1 MSADKCCSK
10 CGRWLPLDQFR
21 KSGSG
26 NHRPECKACSKFIEQ
41 TRVPSLPETRIC
53 KICGVEKPIAEFW
66 RATGGHRHHQ
76 CIPCGR
82 ALLRER
88 YYRTTTPEKNRQRGS
103 REKRRRLQRLMAV
116 RS

>member
-53 KICGVEKPIAEFW
+53 KICGVEKPIAEFGKV
-66 RATGGHRHHQ
+66 AGGYARHQ
-76 CIPCGR
+76 CNPCER
-82 ALLRER
+82 ARGLAR
-88 YYRTTTPEKNRQRGS
+88 YYRTVTPEKNRQRGN